1 MLFYNTDEIKIWAA
15 SASGYRCCPLFLTDR
30 MKESDFLLLFVG
42 CVLLHLF
49 QILADRV
56 HTGFDFPE
64 LMRSCPDGFELDIG
78 FLMLLL

>member
-1 MLFYNTDEIKIWAA
+1 MGSICKWLQMLPIIF
-15 SASGYRCCPLFLTDR
+15 DR

-42 CVLLHLF
+42 WVLLHLF
-49 QILADRV
+49 QILAGRV

-64 LMRSCPDGFELDIG
+64 LMRSCSDGFELDIG